1 MTYYIIDTHI
11 FIWFLDK
18 NKKLKTS
25 HLEILLNKEH
35 TFVFSAIVLAE
46 IKYLISLKRITVD
59 FEKVIDYLAEAES
72 CIIYP
77 VDEDIVENMPER
89 LNIHDAL
96 IVATGIVY
104 KNILRED
111 VKILTEDEE
120 IIKTAI
126 LPVV

>member
-18 NKKLKTS
+18 NKRLKTR
-25 HLEILLNKEH
+25 HLETLLNKEN

-46 IKYLISLKRITVD
+46 IKHLISIKRITID
-59 FEKVIDYLAEAES
+59 FEKVIDYLSEAKN

-104 KNILRED
+104 KNILREN